1 MKKIFL
7 STAILVTLVSLNV
20 YAKNSTL
27 TANQIQQVKLI
38 KVPLIVPTYI
48 PSNYKLE
55 KIETVS
61 SQLTGPGQGSNY
73 SITYSDNAFNKFTIE
88 TTTGGVGDLPY
99 KEVKQVKTKFGVTYL
114 YKETNCLQ
122 SSWLEYNKNF
132 YKIISGED
140 CGNKYKDDMHSNAL
154 SVAEAEKVMK
164 SLTFIK

>member
-7 STAILVTLVSLNV
+7 STAIIASLISLNV
-20 YAKNSTL
+20 YAKNSAL

-48 PSNYKLE
+48 PANYKLE
-55 KIETVS
+55 KIQTVS
-61 SQLTGPGQGSNY
+61 SEIKNMDQGNNY
-73 SITYSDNAFNKFTIE
+73 SITYSDNALNKFTIE
-88 TTTGGVGDLPY
+88 TVTGGVGDLPY

-114 YKETNCLQ
+114 YKEKNCLQ
-122 SSWLEYNKNF
+122 SSWLQYNKNF

-140 CGNKYKDDMHSNAL
+140 CGSEYKNDMHANAL
-154 SVAEAEKVMK
+154 SITEAEKVMK